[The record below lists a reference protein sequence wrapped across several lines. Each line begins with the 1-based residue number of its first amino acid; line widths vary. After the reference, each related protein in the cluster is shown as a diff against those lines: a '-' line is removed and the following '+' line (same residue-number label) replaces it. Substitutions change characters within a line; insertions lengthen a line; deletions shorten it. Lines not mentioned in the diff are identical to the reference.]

1 MPFGRALSLFAEFF
15 RPQGSKISGLFP
27 ETYPKFEND
36 PNEVIYML
44 KGIGAS
50 EGYGIGKIMIVEEKS
65 LEYTPHAVN
74 DIEAETGRYR
84 EAVKAFIE
92 ETKGQAAALRISAG
106 AKEAEIME
114 GHIGIIND
122 PAMGQEIEKLIAGG
136 TCAEA
141 AVEQMLDMFISIF
154 SMTDDDM
161 TRQRASD
168 LKDIKRALLSILLG
182 INEVKISDAPAGT
195 VLVAK
200 EVTPSMTAGI
210 NKDNIVGIVTE
221 TGSQTSHSAI
231 LARAME
237 IPAVL
242 SVPNALSKLSSGEQ
256 IIVDG
261 SNGEVITAPTED
273 QIKEYIAKRD
283 AFLREKRELEM
294 YRGRRTMSASGEEY
308 ELCCNIGSPKDA
320 GKAVNA
326 DGEGVG
332 LFRTEFLFMDRNA
345 MPTEDEQ
352 FEAYKAAA
360 VILKGKPL
368 IIRTLDI
375 GGDKEIPYL
384 GLAKE
389 ENPFMGFRA
398 IRYCLKNRDMFKSQI
413 KAILRASAF
422 GDVRIMFPLITAVEE
437 LREGKAIVEE
447 AKAYLRASGIP
458 FNESIPIGVMTE
470 TSAAGVIADILAKE
484 ADFFSIGTNDLTGY
498 TMACDR
504 GNSDVSY
511 LYSPFQPSVLR
522 MIRRIIE
529 CGREQNIPVGMCGEA
544 AANPMMIP
552 LLMSFGLTEFSVS
565 SVSVLKVRK
574 NIAKW
579 TKAEADAVAEK
590 VMEMTTE
597 KEITDYLKSVI

>member
-1 MPFGRALSLFAEFF
+1 
-15 RPQGSKISGLFP
+15 
-27 ETYPKFEND
+27 
-36 PNEVIYML
+36 ML

-50 EGYGIGKIMIVEEKS
+50 EGYGIGKIMIVEEKK

-74 DIEAETGRYR
+74 DIDAEVQRYR
-84 EAVKAFIE
+84 DAVAAFIE
-92 ETKGQAAALRISAG
+92 ETKEQAAALRISAG
-106 AKEAEIME
+106 PKEAEIME

-122 PAMGQEIEKLIAGG
+122 PAMGTEIENLIKAG

-141 AVEQMLDMFISIF
+141 AAEQMLDMFISIF
-154 SMTDDDM
+154 SMTDDEL

-168 LKDIKRALLSILLG
+168 LKDIKHALLSILLG

-210 NKDNIVGIVTE
+210 NKDNIVGIITE

-242 SVPNALSKLSSGEQ
+242 SVPNALSQLSSGEQ
-256 IIVDG
+256 VIVDG
-261 SNGEVITAPTED
+261 TNGEVVTAPSEET
-273 QIKEYIAKRD
+273 IADYTSRRE

-294 YRGRRTMSASGEEY
+294 FRGRKTVSASGEEY

-320 GKAVNA
+320 GKAVKA

-332 LFRTEFLFMDRNA
+332 LFRTEFLFMDRTA
-345 MPTEDEQ
+345 LPTEDEQ

-384 GLAKE
+384 GLEKE

-437 LREGKAIVEE
+437 LREGKALVEE
-447 AKAYLRASGIP
+447 AKDYLRASGIE
-458 FNESIPIGVMTE
+458 FNEDIPVGVMTE
-470 TSAAGVIADILAKE
+470 TAASGVIADLLAKE

-522 MIRRIIE
+522 MIKSIIE
-529 CGREQNIPVGMCGEA
+529 NGVKAGIPVGMCGEA

-574 NIAKW
+574 HIAKW

-590 VMEMTTE
+590 VMAMATE
-597 KEITDYLKSVI
+597 QEITDYLKTVV

>member
-1 MPFGRALSLFAEFF
+1 
-15 RPQGSKISGLFP
+15 
-27 ETYPKFEND
+27 
-36 PNEVIYML
+36 ML

-50 EGYGIGKIMIVEEKS
+50 EGYGIGKIMIVEEKT

-74 DIEAETGRYR
+74 DIDAEIKRYSD
-84 EAVKAFIE
+84 AVNAFIE
-92 ETKGQAAALRISAG
+92 ETKKQAEALKVSAG

-122 PAMGQEIEKLIAGG
+122 PGLKMGIENLITGG
-136 TCAEA
+136 NCVEA
-141 AVEQMLDMFISIF
+141 ATEQTLDMFIGIF
-154 SMTDDDM
+154 SATDDEM
-161 TRQRASD
+161 TQQRASD
-168 LKDIKRALLSILLG
+168 LKDIKHALLSILLG

-210 NKDNIVGIVTE
+210 NKDNIVGIITE

-242 SVPNALSKLSSGEQ
+242 SVPGALSQLSSGEQ
-256 IIVDG
+256 VIVDG
-261 SNGEVITAPTED
+261 TNGEVVTAPSEEEISDYT
-273 QIKEYIAKRD
+273 ARRD

-294 YRGRRTMSASGEEY
+294 FRGRRTLSASGEEY

-320 GKAVNA
+320 GKAVQA

-332 LFRTEFLFMDRNA
+332 LFRTEFLFMDRTA
-345 MPTEDEQ
+345 LPTEDEQ

-384 GLAKE
+384 GLEKE

-398 IRYCLKNRDMFKSQI
+398 IRYCLKNREMFKSQI

-437 LREGKAIVEE
+437 LREGRALVEE
-447 AKAYLRASGIP
+447 VKEYLRASGIA
-458 FNESIPIGVMTE
+458 FNENIPVGVMTE
-470 TSAAGVIADILAKE
+470 TAASGVIADLLAKE

-522 MIRRIIE
+522 MIKSIIE
-529 CGREQNIPVGMCGEA
+529 NGVKAGIPVGMCGEA

-579 TKAEADAVAEK
+579 TKEEADAVAEK
-590 VMEMTTE
+590 VMAMTTE
-597 KEITDYLKSVI
+597 KEITEYLKSVV